1 MLQNCC
7 VISIQ
12 ASTKL
17 RCSDHSL
24 MALHVVVEQG
34 AAAAYLELHFSALVG
49 AVNVEEK
56 WKEPKLVSSCKG
68 DRC

>member
-1 MLQNCC
+1 
-7 VISIQ
+7 
-12 ASTKL
+12 
-17 RCSDHSL
+17 

-56 WKEPKLVSSCKG
+56 WEEPKLVSSCKG

>member
-1 MLQNCC
+1 
-7 VISIQ
+7 
-12 ASTKL
+12 
-17 RCSDHSL
+17 

-34 AAAAYLELHFSALVG
+34 AAAAYLELRFSALVG

-56 WKEPKLVSSCKG
+56 WEEPKLVSSCKG